1 MTQPAWLAGVLAAVM
16 IATAVYCMSRLV
28 APAARRLAAERDAD
42 LVHAVMGVSMG
53 GMLVTR
59 LNPLPNAVWA
69 VLFGLATVWFGGQ
82 IWRRA
87 GVHHVP
93 HLVMSGAMVYMLL
106 AATGLTKHGTMG
118 MGGARF
124 PLVALVLAET
134 SLDQAL
140 AEAKVTIEGDAQVFG
155 GRFFAAPPLLFQTGT
170 RVGEARRELIDEVG
184 HQDIGL
190 LDAILGVID
199 KGGLHGRPPAAH
211 FRKVVV
217 GE

>member
-1 MTQPAWLAGVLAAVM
+1 VTQPAWLAGVLAAVM

-28 APAARRLAAERDAD
+28 APAARRLAAGRDAD

-87 GVHHVP
+87 GLHHVP

-106 AATGLTKHGTMG
+106 AATGLTKHRTMGPMG

-124 PLVALVLAET
+124 PLVALVLA
-134 SLDQAL
+134 LAMIGCVVWQAERL
-140 AEAKVTIEGDAQVFG
+140 SARVT
-155 GRFFAAPPLLFQTGT
+155 
-170 RVGEARRELIDEVG
+170 
-184 HQDIGL
+184 
-190 LDAILGVID
+190 
-199 KGGLHGRPPAAH
+199 PAADGAAA
-211 FRKVVV
+211 RLSPRLAACCQIAMSLTMGYMLIMLV
-217 GE
+217 